1 MFKLLSV
8 KLSKDMYDAIHT
20 HAIQND
26 LTASQVVRHAIRAHI
41 SYVEPASNIVSKTTE
56 RPRELSPRKPM
67 TAIDTAKV
75 VADWSD

>member
-41 SYVEPASNIVSKTTE
+41 NYVEPAPNIVSTTE

-67 TAIDTAKV
+67 TEIDHAKIV
-75 VADWSD
+75 DDWSD